1 MMGLDLKM
9 QEKDDGVVYFMGT
22 IDAKKVKNETNNT
35 KYEEFKIDFTQILK
49 EFNLELYE
57 PQKVKILI
65 LGDRDIKYA

>member
-1 MMGLDLKM
+1 MMGIDLKM
-9 QEKDDGVVYFMGT
+9 QDKDDGVVYFMGT
-22 IDAKKVKNETNNT
+22 IDAKKETNNT